1 MRGSGP
7 NSEVTTLVK
16 FAGGGETSK
25 IRCLQTRSSW
35 WVSWKDVFLLKLES
49 RKPAPSNLL
58 LSSFQKSAF
67 LPIFSLCVG
76 NESPTFA
83 GLLVSVCPRD
93 TTRALRLLGFAE
105 LCGKKNYSNRRTT
118 FFCLFCFLNA
128 LSLLMFCFCLLL
140 LINTFFL
147 CLFSF
152 FANS

>member
-67 LPIFSLCVG
+67 LPFFSLRVG
-76 NESPTFA
+76 NESSTFA

-93 TTRALRLLGFAE
+93 TTRARSA
-105 LCGKKNYSNRRTT
+105 Y
-118 FFCLFCFLNA
+118 
-128 LSLLMFCFCLLL
+128 
-140 LINTFFL
+140 
-147 CLFSF
+147 
-152 FANS
+152 